1 MSVMTYV
8 GSVAANTTTANL
20 LAGKSQEFVAE
31 PSVVTVGAAASAVG
45 LYATVVIGT
54 EVVVDDQEISA
65 ANHMPLFPDDV
76 LAEGGAFQ
84 GDRITVRF
92 RNSTGG
98 AITGFLKINISP
110 A

>member
-1 MSVMTYV
+1 MTYV

-31 PSVVTVGAAASAVG
+31 PSIVTIGAAASAVG
-45 LYATVVIGT
+45 LNATVVIGT
-54 EVVVDDQEISA
+54 EVVVDDQEVSGI
-65 ANHMPLFPDDV
+65 NRMPQFPEDV
-76 LAEGGAFQ
+76 LAEGGAFA

-92 RNSTGG
+92 RNTTGG
-98 AITGFLKINISP
+98 AITGFLKINITP

>member
-1 MSVMTYV
+1 MAVMTYV

-20 LAGKSQEFVAE
+20 LAGKSQEFVQE
-31 PSVVTVGAAASAVG
+31 PSVVTIGACASAVG

-54 EVVVDDQEISA
+54 EVVVDDQEVSA
-65 ANHMPLFPDDV
+65 ANHLPLFPDDV
-76 LAEGGAFQ
+76 IAEGGAFAS
-84 GDRITVRF
+84 DRITFRF

-98 AITGFLKINISP
+98 AITGFLKINITP